1 MDLVQLCPLPRLGSN
16 LLSFVDTLKEEAYDH
31 ITDITVATT
40 GLVGLWFLINGA
52 IFVSGSSHFLTTS
65 SGIKLLPLASRLLV
79 EIIITMK

>member
-1 MDLVQLCPLPRLGSN
+1 MDLVQLCLLGSN

-31 ITDITVATT
+31 ITDITEATA
-40 GLVGLWFLINGA
+40 GLVGLWFLVNRA

-65 SGIKLLPLASRLLV
+65 SGIKLLPLASCLLV